1 MRTRLA
7 FFLFLALPF
16 WSSRVRAQS
25 PSPDS
30 RTLESILEELHKLR
44 QELQTTSAASQRAQI
59 LLYRVR
65 LQMDTVEHLNQRL
78 EQARRQVAVAKNE
91 VNHFLAQKKRDEEAL
106 TENPD
111 PAKRKELE
119 DDLALTQQR
128 LEQIKD
134 NQPEAEAREAT
145 ITSDLR
151 NEQAK
156 LGELQ
161 DQLDHLDKQL
171 ADSLP
176 PATSA
181 K

>member
-1 MRTRLA
+1 MRTRFAL
-7 FFLFLALPF
+7 FLFLALPF
-16 WSSRVRAQS
+16 LSSSVRAQS

-65 LQMDTVEHLNQRL
+65 LQMDTVDHLNQRL
-78 EQARRQVAVAKNE
+78 EQARRQVAVARNE
-91 VNHFLAQKKRDEEAL
+91 VNHFLEQKKRDQDAL
-106 TENPD
+106 NENPD
-111 PAKRKELE
+111 PAKRKALE

-134 NQPEAEAREAT
+134 NQPDAEGREAAVA
-145 ITSDLR
+145 SDLR

-161 DQLDHLDKQL
+161 DQLDRLDKQL
-171 ADSLP
+171 ANSLP
-176 PATSA
+176 PPTGAR
-181 K
+181 